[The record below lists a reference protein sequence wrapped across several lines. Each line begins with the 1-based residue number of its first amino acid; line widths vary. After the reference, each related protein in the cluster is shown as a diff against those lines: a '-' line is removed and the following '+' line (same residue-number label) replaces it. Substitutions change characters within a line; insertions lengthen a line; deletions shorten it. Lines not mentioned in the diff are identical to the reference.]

1 VRCRKFTDWA
11 RRQARL
17 PARVLIKSSLF
28 AYGFLKVALPSH
40 SDRIADFP
48 EGPSRRSGHSLV
60 RSRTAGIDPVRKF
73 GSEVS
78 MKGVVESP
86 ELEGALLHLSYS

>member
-1 VRCRKFTDWA
+1 MD
-11 RRQARL
+11 
-17 PARVLIKSSLF
+17 RVL
-28 AYGFLKVALPSH
+28 VQ
-40 SDRIADFP
+40 D
-48 EGPSRRSGHSLV
+48 SRRV
-60 RSRTAGIDPVRKF
+60 RVQPWASREPGDVPLLKGAGMSASHPVRRFGSEFSIAGVDPLRKF

>member
-1 VRCRKFTDWA
+1 MAASPPF
-11 RRQARL
+11 RR
-17 PARVLIKSSLF
+17 F
-28 AYGFLKVALPSH
+28 ASEFS
-40 SDRIADFP
+40 IA
-48 EGPSRRSGHSLV
+48 GV
-60 RSRTAGIDPVRKF
+60 DPLRKF